1 MYFGELADFVN
12 SKYINQNMQLKK
24 RKRKRIKLT
33 KMKCFSTTSNFDIQL
48 SVRSY

>member
-24 RKRKRIKLT
+24 RKRKIIKLT